1 VRDAGT
7 ATGYAVVRRKGGPD
21 VFPVVQRLP
30 LTFVGGLATLGL
42 RGPGVFRVQ
51 AFDAAGNGSR
61 TVTVRLPSR

>member
-1 VRDAGT
+1 MRDAGT
-7 ATGYAVVRRKGGPD
+7 GAGYAVVRRQGGAD

-30 LTFVGGLATLGL
+30 LTFVGGLATLDL
-42 RGPGVFRVQ
+42 RGPGVFNVQ